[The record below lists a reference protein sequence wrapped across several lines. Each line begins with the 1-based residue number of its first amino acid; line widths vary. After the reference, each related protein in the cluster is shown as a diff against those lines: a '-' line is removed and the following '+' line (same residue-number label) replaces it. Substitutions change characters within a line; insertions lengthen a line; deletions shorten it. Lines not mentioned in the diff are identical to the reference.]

1 MPFISNWK
9 YLKYLS
15 RNLLIILRLKRLLN
29 LLEDFSTLLHYF
41 ALQ

>member
-9 YLKYLS
+9 NLKYLS

-29 LLEDFSTLLHYF
+29 LLEDFSTLLYYF
-41 ALQ
+41 A